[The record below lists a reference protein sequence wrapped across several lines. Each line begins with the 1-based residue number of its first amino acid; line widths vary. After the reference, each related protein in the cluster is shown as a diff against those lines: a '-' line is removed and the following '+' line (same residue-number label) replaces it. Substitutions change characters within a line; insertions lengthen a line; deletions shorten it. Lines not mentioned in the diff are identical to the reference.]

1 MLRVA
6 IAVFFISL
14 FGAPVH
20 AQSIAENS
28 ERVARLESAYEYLAT
43 KADVESV
50 RTEVESVRTE
60 VESVRTEIANLR
72 GEVNGIKWTMGG
84 GFLILVGIT
93 LWTHRKPQ

>member
-60 VESVRTEIANLR
+60 IANLR